1 MKIIEVTNEIVV
13 NIDLANAIDCRSKK
27 QEKINERL
35 KFQNLA
41 LVKTIELESLME
53 IAYRDNNQESRHI
66 DDDKMNYW
74 VGLLLELRG
83 LIRKWRE
90 STLKGDYWKERS
102 SPNTGN
108 SNNARNVNTSGN
120 VNNNNANN
128 GNQAVVGFVKYQ

>member
-90 STLKGDYWKERS
+90 KNAVRLTPATLTLLVMLIPVVMSTTTMLTMVIRRS
-102 SPNTGN
+102 LDL
-108 SNNARNVNTSGN
+108 
-120 VNNNNANN
+120 
-128 GNQAVVGFVKYQ
+128 